1 MTLGELIKQ
10 YRIDNDLSLRELA
23 QRAGISNSYLSML
36 ETGRKSSTKQPIVPT
51 LTKLNQLADAMGL
64 RVDDLI
70 AMIDDI
76 PIELDSPRAI
86 RVPVSEKARKTVARN
101 ILKFMTDANL
111 TASEL
116 CRDLGFR
123 PLTFSNWINARNYP
137 PIGCIEMMAEYFE
150 VPMSA
155 LIDDP
160 DSDFTLYLR
169 PHERVVLNFYRNS
182 DESVTKIVDKILGVD
197 EFENESK
204 RQSMA
209 FLEKFATNLS
219 DDSKQRLVE
228 HAKELQELDNL
239 KRKFGKEKDSE

>member
-10 YRIDNDLSLRELA
+10 YRIDNDLGLRDLA
-23 QRAGISNSYLSML
+23 QRAGMSNSYLSML

-116 CRDLGFR
+116 
-123 PLTFSNWINARNYP
+123 
-137 PIGCIEMMAEYFE
+137 
-150 VPMSA
+150 
-155 LIDDP
+155 
-160 DSDFTLYLR
+160 
-169 PHERVVLNFYRNS
+169 
-182 DESVTKIVDKILGVD
+182 
-197 EFENESK
+197 
-204 RQSMA
+204 
-209 FLEKFATNLS
+209 
-219 DDSKQRLVE
+219 
-228 HAKELQELDNL
+228 
-239 KRKFGKEKDSE
+239 